1 MNGPSAAELVGK
13 RDLLDTEHLER
24 AFVER
29 LLAEA
34 ASFEEVLHRPVPVVP
49 ALRGK
54 TVAVAFFEP
63 STRTRVSFELAAK
76 RLSADVISFSAAG
89 SSVAKGES
97 LIDTASTLRAMG
109 ADCVVVRHGSSGAAA
124 QIARVL
130 DVPVVNAGD
139 GSHQHPTQAL
149 ADLYTVR
156 KHKGDR
162 EGLRVTV
169 VGDILHSRV
178 ARSVVTLFASVGHS
192 LTCVGPPTLLPRFA
206 GSWPCSF
213 QTSLD
218 DVLPETDVLMLLR
231 LQFERG
237 AGAAIGSPEEYRR
250 RYCIDAA
257 RKDLLP
263 KGALIMHP
271 GPVNRGI
278 EVSSDVLDSEKSVV
292 TEQVSSGVAVRMAV
306 LYLLCLGEGEPQ
318 DGGASR

>member
-1 MNGPSAAELVGK
+1 MSGPSAPELVGK
-13 RDLLDTEHLER
+13 RDLLETEHLDR

-29 LLAEA
+29 VLAEA
-34 ASFEEVLHRPVPVVP
+34 ASFEEVLGRPVPVVP

-63 STRTRVSFELAAK
+63 STRTKLSFELAAK
-76 RLSADVISFSAAG
+76 RLSAAVISFSAAG

-97 LIDTASTLRAMG
+97 LIDTASTLRAIG
-109 ADCVVVRHGSSGAAA
+109 ADCVVVRHGSAGAAA

-149 ADLYTVR
+149 ADLYTIR

-169 VGDILHSRV
+169 VGDIVHSRV
-178 ARSVVTLFASVGHS
+178 ARSVVRLFADVGHS
-192 LTCVGPPTLLPRFA
+192 VTCVGPPTLIPRF
-206 GSWPCSF
+206 GESWPCSF
-213 QTSLD
+213 HTSLD

-231 LQFERG
+231 VQFERG

-257 RKDLLP
+257 RRELLAE
-263 KGALIMHP
+263 GALIMHP

-278 EVSSDVLDSEKSVV
+278 EVSSDVLDSEECVV

-306 LYLLCLGEGEPQ
+306 LYLLCLGEGKPQ
-318 DGGASR
+318 DG